1 MRLNLGKANDEQVVG
16 FDLPTLIETRALVVA
31 NSGGGKSY
39 ALRKLLET
47 THGSVQQI
55 VIDLE
60 GEFSTLRERFDYI
73 VVGKGGD
80 VPAAPKTAELL
91 AQRLLE
97 LQVSAICDLYELKAH
112 DRVRFVRLFLEGLM
126 KAPKSLYH
134 PVMIVID
141 EAHLFAPQQGDCE
154 SYAAVIDLCTRG
166 RKRGFCAVLA
176 TQRLSKLHKDACAEL
191 LNKMIGRTSLDIDQK
206 RAADELGF
214 IGKED
219 RLGLRMLRPGEF
231 HVYGPALR
239 SNGREETGVISFRV
253 GEVLTRHPK
262 VGARQ
267 IELPPAPTAR
277 VKEVLGK
284 LVDLAQEA
292 ERKERTEAEL
302 KGEISDLKRK
312 LTIAEKGANLK
323 PCGHEEE
330 LARLRAENKLQ
341 GNVIKSLHVF
351 KKSVER
357 RIVSMQQ
364 GLTDLQ
370 KTIND
375 QLAGHFL
382 DEAARIQERLG
393 VPKTSNLR
401 PKTVQVPKDVKKAVH
416 VEDMSLYRSRK
427 ERSWE
432 IARNRDRAFAPK
444 ITDPTAD
451 ITNSQQKILNVAAW
465 IQQFGISPIPVGMLA
480 AHAGYSAGGGAF
492 NNLLSRLNVLGFIR
506 RPGGGMIELTPTG
519 EAVARPEEHID
530 GDVIESW
537 YAKIGNSKA
546 RMLKLLVDDY
556 PNAYTK
562 AELAEKLGEAAGGGA
577 FNNKVSALKTLGLVE
592 YPAVGMVKASELL
605 FVGAK

>member
-1 MRLNLGKANDEQVVG
+1 MKLNLGKTSDEQAVG
-16 FDLPTLIETRALVVA
+16 FDLPTFIETRALVVA

-39 ALRKLLET
+39 ALRKLLEA

-126 KAPKSLYH
+126 KAPKALYH

-214 IGKED
+214 VGKDD
-219 RLGLRMLRPGEF
+219 RLGLRMLKPGEF

-239 SNGREETGVISFRV
+239 SNGREETGVIAFRV

-267 IELPPAPTAR
+267 IEAPPAPTAR

-284 LVDLAQEA
+284 LVDLAQET
-292 ERKERTEAEL
+292 ERKERTELEL
-302 KGEISDLKRK
+302 KGEITDLKRK
-312 LTIAEKGANLK
+312 LTIAEKGVNLK

-330 LARLRAENKLQ
+330 LSRLRAENKLQ
-341 GNVIKSLHVF
+341 TKVINSRHVF

-357 RIVSMQQ
+357 RIVSIQQ

-382 DEAARIQERLG
+382 EEAARIQERLDEG
-393 VPKTSNLR
+393 NTSNLSPEIKQVR
-401 PKTVQVPKDVKKAVH
+401 KVVKKVVQVEHASPVPGLTPKHLDAP
-416 VEDMSLYRSRK
+416 ELSR
-427 ERSWE
+427 
-432 IARNRDRAFAPK
+432 
-444 ITDPTAD
+444 T
-451 ITNSQQKILNVAAW
+451 QQKILNVAAW
-465 IQQFGISPIPVGMLA
+465 IQQFGIAPIPVGMLA

-506 RPGGGMIELTPTG
+506 RPGGGMIELTPMG
-519 EAVARPEEHID
+519 VAVARPEEHID
-530 GDVIESW
+530 GDVLESW

-556 PNAYTK
+556 PNVYTK

-592 YPAVGMVKASELL
+592 YPAPGMVKASELL
-605 FVGAK
+605 FVYTKLSN

>member
-1 MRLNLGKANDEQVVG
+1 MKLNLGKTGDEQIVG
-16 FDLPTLIETRALVVA
+16 FDLPTFIETRALVVA

-39 ALRKLLET
+39 ALRKLLEA

-73 VVGKGGD
+73 VIGKGGD

-126 KAPKSLYH
+126 KAGKALYH

-214 IGKED
+214 VGKDD
-219 RLGLRMLRPGEF
+219 RLGLRMLKPGEF

-239 SNGREETGVISFRV
+239 SHGREETGVIAFRV

-267 IELPPAPTAR
+267 IEAPPAPTAR

-284 LVDLAQEA
+284 LVDLAQET
-292 ERKERTEAEL
+292 ERKERTELEL
-302 KGEISDLKRK
+302 KGEITDLKRK
-312 LTIAEKGANLK
+312 LTIAEKGVNLK
-323 PCGHEEE
+323 PCNHEEE

-341 GNVIKSLHVF
+341 SNVIKSLHVF

-382 DEAARIQERLG
+382 EEAARIQERLDSG
-393 VPKTSNLR
+393 NTSN
-401 PKTVQVPKDVKKAVH
+401 PGPEIKQVPKVVKKVVQAGGTSPVPG
-416 VEDMSLYRSRK
+416 
-427 ERSWE
+427 
-432 IARNRDRAFAPK
+432 IAPK
-444 ITDPTAD
+444 HSDTPELSRT
-451 ITNSQQKILNVAAW
+451 QQKILNVAAW
-465 IQQFGISPIPVGMLA
+465 IQQYGVAPIPVGMLA
-480 AHAGYSAGGGAF
+480 AHAGYSVGGGAF

-506 RPGGGMIELTPTG
+506 RPGGGMIELTSMG

-530 GDVIESW
+530 GDVLESW

-556 PNAYTK
+556 PNVYTK
-562 AELAEKLGEAAGGGA
+562 SELAEKLGEAAGGGA

-592 YPAVGMVKASELL
+592 YPAPGMVKASELL
-605 FVGAK
+605 FVDTKLSD